1 MRPRVSLPGTA
12 RSPARITVL
21 IVKRDSAEATAQFRH
36 LVLKTHDPA
45 DRYDAALR
53 LLSAA
58 YFQRPQEFADEMT
71 ALFNAGSDL
80 AKGLLQ
86 AGKCRLD
93 FAQFSQSY
101 SLPCRVRTVAEHDPA
116 FQATYWHNRLFNA
129 TMPSR
134 VWVLAFAPDW
144 ERAAAEP
151 AQ

>member
-1 MRPRVSLPGTA
+1 MRPHVSLPGST
-12 RSPARITVL
+12 RSPVRITVL
-21 IVKRDSAEATAQFRH
+21 IVKRDCAEATAQFRH

-45 DRYDAALR
+45 DRYDGAVK

-71 ALFNAGSDL
+71 ALFNAGSGL
-80 AKGLLQ
+80 ARELLQ
-86 AGKCRLD
+86 AGNCRLD

-101 SLPCRVRTVAEHDPA
+101 SLPCRVRAVAEHDSA

-144 ERAAAEP
+144 EHATAEP
-151 AQ
+151 AL

>member
-1 MRPRVSLPGTA
+1 MRPLVSLPGSA
-12 RSPARITVL
+12 RSPVPVTVL
-21 IVKRDSAEATAQFRH
+21 IVKRDGAEATAQFRH

-45 DRYDAALR
+45 DRYDAALK

-80 AKGLLQ
+80 ARELLH
-86 AGKCRLD
+86 AGTCQLD

-116 FQATYWHNRLFNA
+116 FQATYWHNRLFNPA
-129 TMPSR
+129 MPSR

-144 ERAAAEP
+144 ERATAEP
-151 AQ
+151 PQ